1 MIDMVCKECGD
12 VFSVNKARE
21 KTAKFCSTRDAEI
34 HSRAN
39 IVAVSIQ
46 VGTFFRY
53 RQWHH
58 ALR

>member
-39 IVAVSIQ
+39 IVAVIQ
-46 VGTFFRY
+46 SYMFIIKDG
-53 RQWHH
+53 
-58 ALR
+58 L